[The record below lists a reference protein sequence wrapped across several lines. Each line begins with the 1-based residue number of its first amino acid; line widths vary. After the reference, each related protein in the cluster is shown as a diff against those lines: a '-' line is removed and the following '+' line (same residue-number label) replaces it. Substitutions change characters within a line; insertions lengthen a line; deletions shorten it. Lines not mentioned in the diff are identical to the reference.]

1 MPTLLLRGPD
11 TPEQQLITDLSP
23 GWGSDSGGPGVRGK
37 SEQGRRV
44 FERRCQAEVRRGWE
58 EPLALEDKTDRLA
71 NGSTCLHF
79 PRVIRVGGFGQFK
92 CKSPRAGWLGIL
104 SVFIAIPLQQ
114 KGLKALFL
122 VSLFTLALRL
132 FTQWGRA
139 PKITAS

>member
-23 GWGSDSGGPGVRGK
+23 GWGSDSGGPGMRGK

-71 NGSTCLHF
+71 NGSTAYTF
-79 PRVIRVGGFGQFK
+79 PGLSGWVGLANSNAKAQGQD
-92 CKSPRAGWLGIL
+92 GWESFQYSLPFL
-104 SVFIAIPLQQ
+104 SNR
-114 KGLKALFL
+114 KA
-122 VSLFTLALRL
+122 
-132 FTQWGRA
+132 
-139 PKITAS
+139 